1 MAFNFMQF
9 FSPRGNQEAAHGER
23 TLVVRKARCPQNH
36 RCPSVLACPVG
47 ALSQKGHAAPV
58 IDYEKCTSCG
68 KCVRYCMPRA
78 LVMERG

>member
-9 FSPRGNQEAAHGER
+9 FSAKGKQEDAPGEK

-36 RCPSVLACPVG
+36 RCPSVSACKFG
-47 ALSQKGHAAPV
+47 ALSQKGYAAPV
-58 IDYEKCTSCG
+58 IDYKKCTSCG
-68 KCVRYCMPRA
+68 KCTRYCMPRA